1 MFYKRCH
8 NRKDP
13 HARRDGQ
20 RHIRVGVS
28 DAADAVVDRRDPV
41 EMVAR
46 LLEGFL
52 DPAPPG
58 GWIDRIDTS
67 GKSLSPDIPASSL
80 YHLAG
85 AAAAID
91 THIAMV

>member
-1 MFYKRCH
+1 MSSVIHGGDLAGAGLRF
-8 NRKDP
+8 
-13 HARRDGQ
+13 G
-20 RHIRVGVS
+20 
-28 DAADAVVDRRDPV
+28 
-41 EMVAR
+41 E
-46 LLEGFL
+46 
-52 DPAPPG
+52 PAG